1 MADVDFS
8 KNASVYDRRHGARLS
23 DEAAREIADG
33 LPAGAAILDVG
44 AGTGRVTL
52 ALTALG
58 FQVVA
63 LDPAQ
68 AMLASLRAKAAGLPA
83 RLVRGEGARLPFPS
97 AFFDA
102 IVFSRVLY
110 LMSDWRRVLRE
121 AIRVLKPDGLLLHE
135 WGNGSADEE
144 WVQIRE
150 RTRTLFEEAGVKDP
164 FHPGARAE
172 EDVDRFLEEHGLAQ
186 VGHVGLGPG
195 PLAPLSDFLRKID
208 EGECSYV
215 WNVPADVQQRC
226 LPALRA
232 WAAERFDLDRAMP
245 VPREIRWTI
254 YQRSMKLSAL
264 SFQAESRK
272 LTAES

>member
-1 MADVDFS
+1 MPDVDFS
-8 KNASVYDRRHGARLS
+8 RNAGVYDRRHGALLS
-23 DEAAREIADG
+23 EDAARELVAG
-33 LPAGAAILDVG
+33 LRPGAAILDVG

-63 LDPAQ
+63 IDPAQ
-68 AMLASLRAKAAGLPA
+68 AMLDALHNKAERLPV

-102 IVFSRVLY
+102 IVLARVLY

-121 AIRVLKPDGLLLHE
+121 AIRVLKPDGRLLHE

-150 RTRTLFEEAGVKDP
+150 RARTLFEQAGVKDP
-164 FHPGARAE
+164 FHPGVRS
-172 EDVDRFLEEHGLAQ
+172 EDEVERFLAEQGL
-186 VGHVGLGPG
+186 VPIGHVPLGPG
-195 PLAPLSDFLRKID
+195 PLMPLSDFLRKID
-208 EGECSYV
+208 ERECSYV
-215 WNVPADVQQRC
+215 WNVPEEIQKRC

-232 WAAERFDLDRAMP
+232 WAEERFDLDRALP

-254 YQRSMKLSAL
+254 YR
-264 SFQAESRK
+264 R
-272 LTAES
+272 